1 MGSNPGPSSPEGRFS
16 AALPGFPGGGV
27 CRTFISRRKLRCLQ
41 VFRCQPALGGRA
53 GFGFSDFRGKYVM
66 IRTVRAGLL
75 ASALVAVPA
84 ATALAQGADDERAN
98 TAAANA
104 GEIIVTGTR
113 VQGRTRLDAVAPVD
127 VLGGEAL
134 RNQASSEL
142 AEALSTVAPSIVFPR
157 PSAVDGTDS
166 IRPATLRGLS
176 PDQTLVLINGVRGH
190 TSALLNVNGSVGR
203 GSAAVDLNTIPTAAI
218 EQVEVLRDGASAQ
231 YGSDAIA
238 GVVNLRLREAREGGG
253 ATVSYGQYVTTVDA
267 ARSSR
272 KERDGESWTASVWQG
287 FALGSEGFLTVTGEY
302 VNRNPT
308 SRGDVDPR
316 ATPAKVRSRF
326 GDPDVEQVTV
336 YVNAATPVSG
346 SWELYGWGGYQD
358 RDSTSAAFPRVPGN
372 VNNVPEIYPDG
383 FLPLI
388 NVKSKDLTLAGGLR
402 GDIGAWRADLN
413 LSYGRNKLDFRTLD
427 SLNSTYGANSPT
439 RFDDGALIYDQFVA
453 GLDVAREYD
462 ISNGSVT
469 VAAGI
474 EYRREGFEIRAGQ
487 PESYNRGPL
496 GGNTSLTGGAQGFI
510 GFQPSNE
517 VDKHRDNV
525 SAYLDV
531 EARFA
536 DRFTIGAAVRG
547 ESYSDF
553 GETATAKL
561 SARYDLTDSFAV
573 RGAVSTGFRAPSL
586 QQSYFTS
593 TASVVVTPDILETGT
608 YPATSPVAVALGG
621 KALDPE
627 KSTNISLGFVVQSGG
642 FELTVDAYH
651 IRIRDQL
658 ALSENIQASFS
669 PQVASILAPFG
680 VQAARFFINGITTET
695 RGVDVVARYR
705 QPTETAGTF
714 DFTLAANFNDIDVKK
729 VPTSTATLNPAPT
742 LFARNRILTLEKGTP
757 RTKIVGSVDWIHDAL
772 GVTFRATHYGN
783 VLQPGSTEASDHW
796 TGRKTIVDLE
806 ARYKF
811 SEHVTLAVGAD
822 NIFDTYPRA
831 YPADLNTSGVTAFP
845 FYSPFGFNG
854 RYLYARLG
862 VSW

>member
-1 MGSNPGPSSPEGRFS
+1 MTS
-16 AALPGFPGGGV
+16 
-27 CRTFISRRKLRCLQ
+27 IRK
-41 VFRCQPALGGRA
+41 
-53 GFGFSDFRGKYVM
+53 
-66 IRTVRAGLL
+66 AGLL
-75 ASALVAVPA
+75 ATVFAAVP
-84 ATALAQGADDERAN
+84 LAGAVAQQKETTGEQAN
-98 TAAANA
+98 TATVNA
-104 GEIIVTGTR
+104 DQIIVTGTR
-113 VQGRTRLDAVAPVD
+113 VQGRTRLDAVSPVD

-134 RNQASSEL
+134 RNHASPEL

-272 KERDGESWTASVWQG
+272 KERDGETWNVSAWQG
-287 FALGSEGFLTVTGEY
+287 FALGAEGFLTITGEY

-316 ATPAKVRSRF
+316 VTPQKVRSRF
-326 GDPDVEQVTV
+326 GDPDVEQGTV
-336 YVNAATPVSG
+336 YVNAAAPVSDT
-346 SWELYGWGGYQD
+346 WELYGWGGYQY
-358 RDSTSAAFPRVPGN
+358 RDSTSAAFPRVPTN

-388 NVKSKDLTLAGGLR
+388 NVRSRDLTLAGGLR
-402 GDIGAWRADLN
+402 GDIGAWRTDLN
-413 LSYGRNKLDFRTLD
+413 LSYGRNRLAFRTLN
-427 SLNSTYGANSPT
+427 SLNSTYGADSPT
-439 RFDDGALIYDQFVA
+439 RFYDGALIYDQFVA
-453 GLDVAREYD
+453 GLDTAREFD
-462 ISNGSVT
+462 ITNGTVT
-469 VAAGI
+469 VAAGV
-474 EYRREGFEIRAGQ
+474 EYRREGFEIKAGQ

-517 VDKHRDNV
+517 VNKHRDNV

-531 EARFA
+531 EARLA

-561 SARYDLTDSFAV
+561 SARYDVTDAFAL
-573 RGAVSTGFRAPSL
+573 RGTVSTGFRAPSL

-621 KALDPE
+621 KELDPE
-627 KSTNISLGFVVQSGG
+627 KSTNVSLGLVYHAGG

-669 PQVASILAPFG
+669 QQVADILAPFG

-695 RGVDVVARYR
+695 TGVDIVARYR
-705 QPTETAGTF
+705 HATPAAGTF

-729 VPTSTATLNPAPT
+729 VPTSTATLDPAPT

-757 RTKIVGSVDWIHDAL
+757 RSKIVGSIDWTLDAL
-772 GVTFRATHYGN
+772 GVTLRATHYGN

-796 TGRKTIVDLE
+796 TGRKTVVDLE
-806 ARYKF
+806 ARYRF
-811 SEHVTLAVGAD
+811 DERVTLAVGAD
-822 NIFDTYPRA
+822 NLFDTYPRA

-862 VSW
+862 VTW